1 MSLTPNWFS
10 FFENVNR
17 IGDRD
22 YLPTNDDIL
31 RARVTTTGIIETRF
45 DMGNLSIQYIFLAWT
60 NDSMFDVG
68 GQRSER
74 KKWIHC
80 FEAVTCIIFCVALS
94 EYDQVLLEVNSIN
107 RMEESL
113 TLFGSIVN
121 SAWFTRTSIVL
132 FLNKI
137 DIFRRKLQQVPLE
150 RYYPDYEGIS
160 WLLAM
165 IDARWSRSR
174 KSSKIHPVPI
184 LPNETTIRHDG
195 LSTVSPPPSHP
206 RHF

>member
-1 MSLTPNWFS
+1 MLSQLT
-10 FFENVNR
+10 
-17 IGDRD
+17 
-22 YLPTNDDIL
+22 
-31 RARVTTTGIIETRF
+31 
-45 DMGNLSIQYIFLAWT
+45 
-60 NDSMFDVG
+60 DSMFDVG

-137 DIFRRKLQQVPLE
+137 DIFRKKLLTVPLE
-150 RYYPDYEGIS
+150 RYYPDYEGTSSYHSVRRIFVD
-160 WLLAM
+160 WLGGPDPGKAAKYILYRFSQM
-165 IDARWSRSR
+165 KQRSDMMVYPQYV
-174 KSSKIHPVPI
+174 SELHPLMV
-184 LPNETTIRHDG
+184 
-195 LSTVSPPPSHP
+195 V
-206 RHF
+206 

>member
-1 MSLTPNWFS
+1 MK
-10 FFENVNR
+10 R
-17 IGDRD
+17 IGERD
-22 YLPTNDDIL
+22 YLPSNDDIL

-45 DMGNLSIQYIFLAWT
+45 DMGNLSIQYASHCPSLMS
-60 NDSMFDVG
+60 SMFDVG

-137 DIFRRKLQQVPLE
+137 DIFRRKLLTVPLE
-150 RYYPDYEGIS
+150 RYYPDYEGI
-160 WLLAM
+160 
-165 IDARWSRSR
+165 
-174 KSSKIHPVPI
+174 
-184 LPNETTIRHDG
+184 
-195 LSTVSPPPSHP
+195 PPYPLQN
-206 RHF
+206 

>member
-1 MSLTPNWFS
+1 
-10 FFENVNR
+10 VKR
-17 IGDRD
+17 IGERD
-22 YLPTNDDIL
+22 YLPSNDDIL

-45 DMGNLSIQYIFLAWT
+45 DMGNLSIQYDLDDWV
-60 NDSMFDVG
+60 NGSMFDVG

-94 EYDQVLLEVNSIN
+94 EYDQVLLEVNTIN

-137 DIFRRKLQQVPLE
+137 DIFRRKLLTVPLE
-150 RYYPDYEGIS
+150 RYYPDYEGNPIPY
-160 WLLAM
+160 
-165 IDARWSRSR
+165 
-174 KSSKIHPVPI
+174 KSD
-184 LPNETTIRHDG
+184 NRRT
-195 LSTVSPPPSHP
+195 
-206 RHF
+206 

>member
-1 MSLTPNWFS
+1 
-10 FFENVNR
+10 
-17 IGDRD
+17 
-22 YLPTNDDIL
+22 
-31 RARVTTTGIIETRF
+31 
-45 DMGNLSIQYIFLAWT
+45 MGNLSIQYLHPRFQLIG
-60 NDSMFDVG
+60 SMFDVG

-137 DIFRRKLQQVPLE
+137 DIFRKKLLTVPLE
-150 RYYPDYEGIS
+150 RYYPDYEGIIPQLFS
-160 WLLAM
+160 NYIWCGVGGPDPGKAAKYILYRFSQM
-165 IDARWSRSR
+165 KQRPDMMVYPQYNSRQ
-174 KSSKIHPVPI
+174 
-184 LPNETTIRHDG
+184 
-195 LSTVSPPPSHP
+195 
-206 RHF
+206 

>member
-1 MSLTPNWFS
+1 MDFVLT
-10 FFENVNR
+10 
-17 IGDRD
+17 G
-22 YLPTNDDIL
+22 
-31 RARVTTTGIIETRF
+31 
-45 DMGNLSIQYIFLAWT
+45 
-60 NDSMFDVG
+60 SMFDVG

-137 DIFRRKLQQVPLE
+137 DIFRKKLLTVPLE
-150 RYYPDYEGIS
+150 RYYPDYEG
-160 WLLAM
+160 M
-165 IDARWSRSR
+165 FPRGGCQIDSGRWSRSGE
-174 KSSKIHPVPI
+174 SSQIHPLPI
-184 LPNETTIRHDG
+184 LADETTIRYDG
-195 LSTVSPPPSHP
+195 LSTVLPYSSHVSDNA
-206 RHF
+206 